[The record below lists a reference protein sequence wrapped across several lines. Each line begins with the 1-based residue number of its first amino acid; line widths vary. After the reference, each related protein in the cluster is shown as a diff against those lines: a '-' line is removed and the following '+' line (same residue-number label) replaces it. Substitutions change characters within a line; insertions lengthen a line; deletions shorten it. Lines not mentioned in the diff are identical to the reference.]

1 MPSLAHLPF
10 DIYRQSPSISLHA
23 VFKLC
28 YPNGP
33 TKTALP
39 VWFNGKLSLQH
50 SASVPSIHP
59 HGDTELSMVEDK
71 ITTKQLAAIEHL
83 EELHYDEVA
92 GLQATLSDHA
102 KELSNIRSKLAK
114 ATNRGKGRRKSAK
127 ERAQSRDA
135 EIISLR
141 EELAN
146 QKQCNNTIKIWAAE
160 AERAM
165 VDMQQHVNCLTFQ
178 LNSMRDQRE

>member
-1 MPSLAHLPF
+1 
-10 DIYRQSPSISLHA
+10 
-23 VFKLC
+23 
-28 YPNGP
+28 
-33 TKTALP
+33 
-39 VWFNGKLSLQH
+39 
-50 SASVPSIHP
+50 
-59 HGDTELSMVEDK
+59 MVEDK